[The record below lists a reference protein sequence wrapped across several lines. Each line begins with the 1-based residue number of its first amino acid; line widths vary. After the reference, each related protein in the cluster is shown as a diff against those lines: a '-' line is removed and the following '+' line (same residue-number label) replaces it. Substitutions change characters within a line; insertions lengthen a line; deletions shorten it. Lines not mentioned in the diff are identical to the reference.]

1 MNEML
6 TLDHVPIEV
15 NIYVFFAL
23 MCLNLPLHPSRAAGA
38 GWLGRRDLGGTEV
51 IKGLRVSDAWK
62 VKL

>member
-15 NIYVFFAL
+15 NIYIFFAL

-38 GWLGRRDLGGTEV
+38 GGGGGWEGETWEEQ
-51 IKGLRVSDAWK
+51 R
-62 VKL
+62 

>member
-38 GWLGRRDLGGTEV
+38 GGGGGWEGETWEEQ
-51 IKGLRVSDAWK
+51 G
-62 VKL
+62 